1 MKTHTLAAA
10 TVTLLFS
17 SASFA
22 APLTLDVYNP
32 QDKGVFPVTSTLI
45 SGPTEA
51 TLVDAQFSV
60 KDGEELVKII
70 QHSGKKLTRILITA
84 GDPDYYF
91 GLEPIVKAYPQVKI
105 EATPLVVDHISKTKA
120 EKIKYWGPILKDGAP
135 NEVFVPQVTHDTT
148 FTVDGE
154 KIELRQP
161 ASHAAY
167 LWIPANKTI
176 LGGVGVSSGIHIWTA
191 DSQTKAARQEWRDV
205 LDEMAAL
212 KPQRVI
218 PGHYIGEVKPG
229 AVPVVFT
236 GDYLADF
243 ELALK
248 KGKSAPVIAEMKQKY
263 PGLADESSL
272 EMSAKVNTGEMKW

>member
-1 MKTHTLAAA
+1 MKKHALAAA
-10 TVTLLFS
+10 ISTLVFS
-17 SASFA
+17 GASFA
-22 APLTLDVYNP
+22 APLTLEVYNP

-60 KDGEELVKII
+60 KDGAELVKLI

-84 GDPDYYF
+84 GDPDFYF
-91 GLEPIVKAYPQVKI
+91 GLEPIVKAWPDVKI
-105 EATPLVVDHISKTKA
+105 EATPLVVEHINKTKDA
-120 EKIKYWGPILKDGAP
+120 KIKYWGPILKDGAP
-135 NEVFVPQVTHDTT
+135 QKVFVPQVTHATT

-154 KIELRQP
+154 KVELRQP

-176 LGGVGVSSGIHIWTA
+176 LGGVAVDSGIHVWTA

-212 KPQRVI
+212 KPERVI
-218 PGHYIGEVKPG
+218 PGHFIGEVKPG
-229 AVPVVFT
+229 TAPVVFT

-263 PGLADESSL
+263 PKLADESSL

>member
-1 MKTHTLAAA
+1 MKKHALAAA
-10 TVTLLFS
+10 ISTLVFS
-17 SASFA
+17 GASFA
-22 APLTLDVYNP
+22 APLTLEVYNP

-60 KDGEELVKII
+60 KDGAELVKII

-84 GDPDYYF
+84 GDPDFYF
-91 GLEPIVKAYPQVKI
+91 GLEPIVKAWPDVKI
-105 EATPLVVDHISKTKA
+105 EATPLVVEHINKTKDA
-120 EKIKYWGPILKDGAP
+120 KIKYWGPILKDGAP
-135 NEVFVPQVTHDTT
+135 QKVFVPQVTHATT

-154 KIELRQP
+154 KVELRQP

-176 LGGVGVSSGIHIWTA
+176 LGGVAVDSGIHVWTA

-212 KPQRVI
+212 KPERVI
-218 PGHYIGEVKPG
+218 PGHFIGEVKLG
-229 AVPVVFT
+229 TAPVVFT

-263 PGLADESSL
+263 PKLADESSL

>member
-1 MKTHTLAAA
+1 MKTHPLVAA
-10 TVTLLFS
+10 TATLLFS
-17 SASFA
+17 SVSFA
-22 APLTLDVYNP
+22 APLTLSVYNT
-32 QDKGVFPVTSTLI
+32 QDKGIFPVTSTLI

-60 KDGEELVKII
+60 KDGEALVNMIR
-70 QHSGKKLTRILITA
+70 HSGKKLTRVLITA

-105 EATPLVVDHISKTKA
+105 EATPRVVAHINQTKV
-120 EKIKYWGPILKDGAP
+120 EKLKYWGPILKDGAP
-135 NEVFVPQVTHDTT
+135 QALFVPQVTHETT

-154 KIELRQP
+154 TIELRQP
-161 ASHAAY
+161 ASQAAY
-167 LWIPANKTI
+167 LWIPGNKTI
-176 LGGVGVSSGIHIWTA
+176 LGGVGVSSGVHVWTA

-212 KPQRVI
+212 NPNRVI
-218 PGHYIGEVKPG
+218 PGHYIGQVKHG
-229 AVPVVFT
+229 EVPVVFT

-272 EMSAKVNTGEMKW
+272 ELSAKVNTGEMKW

>member
-1 MKTHTLAAA
+1 MKKHALAAA
-10 TVTLLFS
+10 ISTLVFS
-17 SASFA
+17 GASFA
-22 APLTLDVYNP
+22 APLTLEVYNP

-60 KDGEELVKII
+60 KDSAELVKII

-84 GDPDYYF
+84 GDPDFYF
-91 GLEPIVKAYPQVKI
+91 GLEPIVKAWPDVKI
-105 EATPLVVDHISKTKA
+105 EATPLVVEHINKTKDA
-120 EKIKYWGPILKDGAP
+120 KIKYWGPILKDGAP
-135 NEVFVPQVTHDTT
+135 QKVFVPQVTHATT

-154 KIELRQP
+154 KVELRQP

-176 LGGVGVSSGIHIWTA
+176 LGGVAVDSGIHVWTA

-212 KPQRVI
+212 KPERVI
-218 PGHYIGEVKPG
+218 PGHFIGEVKPG
-229 AVPVVFT
+229 TAPVVFT

-263 PGLADESSL
+263 PKLADESSL

>member
-1 MKTHTLAAA
+1 MKKHALAAA
-10 TVTLLFS
+10 ISTLVFS
-17 SASFA
+17 GASFA
-22 APLTLDVYNP
+22 APLTLEVYNP

-60 KDGEELVKII
+60 KDSAELVKII

-84 GDPDYYF
+84 GDPDFYF
-91 GLEPIVKAYPQVKI
+91 GLEPIVKAWPDVKI
-105 EATPLVVDHISKTKA
+105 EATPLVVEHINKTKDA
-120 EKIKYWGPILKDGAP
+120 KIKYWGPILKDGAP
-135 NEVFVPQVTHDTT
+135 QKVFVPQVTHATT

-154 KIELRQP
+154 KVELRQP

-176 LGGVGVSSGIHIWTA
+176 LGGVAVDSGIHVWTA
-191 DSQTKAARQEWRDV
+191 DSQTKAARQEWRDG

-212 KPQRVI
+212 KPERVI
-218 PGHYIGEVKPG
+218 PGHFIGEVKPG
-229 AVPVVFT
+229 TAPVVFT

-263 PGLADESSL
+263 PKLADESSL

>member
-10 TVTLLFS
+10 TATLLFS

-32 QDKGVFPVTSTLI
+32 QDKGVFPVTSTLV

-60 KDGEELVKII
+60 KDGEALVKMI
-70 QHSGKKLTRILITA
+70 QHSGKKLTRVLITA

-105 EATPLVVDHISKTKA
+105 EATPLVVDHINKTKA
-120 EKIKYWGPILKDGAP
+120 EKLKYWGPILKDGAP
-135 NEVFVPQVTHDTT
+135 KEVFVPQVTHATT

-176 LGGVGVSSGIHIWTA
+176 LGGVGVSSGIHVWTA

-218 PGHYIGEVKPG
+218 PGHYIGKVNPG
-229 AVPVVFT
+229 AAPVVFT

>member
-1 MKTHTLAAA
+1 MKTQTLAAA
-10 TVTLLFS
+10 TLLFS
-17 SASFA
+17 TASFA

-60 KDGEELVKII
+60 KDGEALVKMI
-70 QHSGKKLTRILITA
+70 QHSGKKLTRVLITA

-105 EATPLVVDHISKTKA
+105 EATPLVVDHINQTKA
-120 EKIKYWGPILKDGAP
+120 EKLKYWGPILKDGAP
-135 NEVFVPQVTHDTT
+135 KEVFVPQVTHETT

-176 LGGVGVSSGIHIWTA
+176 LGGVGVSSGIHVWTA

-212 KPQRVI
+212 KPKRVI
-218 PGHYIGEVKPG
+218 PDHYIGEVKPG
-229 AVPVVFT
+229 AAPVVFT

>member
-1 MKTHTLAAA
+1 MKKHALAAA
-10 TVTLLFS
+10 ISTLVFS
-17 SASFA
+17 GASFA
-22 APLTLDVYNP
+22 APLTLEVYNT

-60 KDGEELVKII
+60 KDSAELVKII

-84 GDPDYYF
+84 GDPDFYF
-91 GLEPIVKAYPQVKI
+91 GLEPIVKAWPDVKI
-105 EATPLVVDHISKTKA
+105 EATPLVVEHINKTKDA
-120 EKIKYWGPILKDGAP
+120 KIKYWGPILKDGAP
-135 NEVFVPQVTHDTT
+135 QKVFVPQVTHATT

-154 KIELRQP
+154 KVELRQP

-176 LGGVGVSSGIHIWTA
+176 LGGVAVDSGIHVWTA

-212 KPQRVI
+212 KPERVI
-218 PGHYIGEVKPG
+218 PGHFIGEVKPG
-229 AVPVVFT
+229 TAPVVFT

-263 PGLADESSL
+263 PKLADESSL

>member
-10 TVTLLFS
+10 TATLLFS

-32 QDKGVFPVTSTLI
+32 QDKGIFPVTSTLI
-45 SGPTEA
+45 SGPKEA

-60 KDGEELVKII
+60 KDGEALVKMI

-105 EATPLVVDHISKTKA
+105 EATPLVVEHIQKTKD
-120 EKIKYWGPILKDGAP
+120 EKIKYWGPILKEGAP
-135 NEVFVPQVTHDTT
+135 KKVFVPQVTHETT

-154 KIELRQP
+154 KVELRQP
-161 ASHAAY
+161 GSHAAY

-176 LGGVGVSSGIHIWTA
+176 LGGVGVSSGIHVWTA

-218 PGHYIGEVKPG
+218 PGHYISEVKPG
-229 AVPVVFT
+229 AAPVIFT

-263 PGLADESSL
+263 PALADESSL

>member
-1 MKTHTLAAA
+1 MKKHALAAA
-10 TVTLLFS
+10 ISTLVFS
-17 SASFA
+17 GASFA
-22 APLTLDVYNP
+22 APLTLEVYNP

-60 KDGEELVKII
+60 KDGAELVKII

-84 GDPDYYF
+84 GDPDFYF
-91 GLEPIVKAYPQVKI
+91 GLEPIVKAWPDVKI
-105 EATPLVVDHISKTKA
+105 EATPLVVEHINKTKDA
-120 EKIKYWGPILKDGAP
+120 KIKYWGPILKDGAP
-135 NEVFVPQVTHDTT
+135 QKVFVPQVTHATT

-154 KIELRQP
+154 KVELRQP

-176 LGGVGVSSGIHIWTA
+176 LGGVAVDSGIHVWTA

-212 KPQRVI
+212 KPERVI
-218 PGHYIGEVKPG
+218 PGHFIGEVKPG
-229 AVPVVFT
+229 TAPVVFT

-263 PGLADESSL
+263 PKLADESSL

>member
-1 MKTHTLAAA
+1 MKTQTLAAA
-10 TVTLLFS
+10 TLLFS
-17 SASFA
+17 TASFA

-60 KDGEELVKII
+60 KDGEALVKMI
-70 QHSGKKLTRILITA
+70 QHSGKKLTRVLITA

-105 EATPLVVDHISKTKA
+105 EATPLVVDHINQTKA
-120 EKIKYWGPILKDGAP
+120 EKLKYWGPILKDGAP
-135 NEVFVPQVTHDTT
+135 KEVFVPQVTHETT

-176 LGGVGVSSGIHIWTA
+176 LGGVGVSSGIHVWTA

-212 KPQRVI
+212 KPKRVI

-229 AVPVVFT
+229 AAPEVFT

>member
-1 MKTHTLAAA
+1 MKTQTLAAA
-10 TVTLLFS
+10 TLLFT

-60 KDGEELVKII
+60 KDGEALVKMI
-70 QHSGKKLTRILITA
+70 QHSGKKLTRVLITA

-105 EATPLVVDHISKTKA
+105 EATPLVVDHINKTKA
-120 EKIKYWGPILKDGAP
+120 EKLKYWGPILKDGAP
-135 NEVFVPQVTHDTT
+135 KEVFVPQVTHETT

-176 LGGVGVSSGIHIWTA
+176 LGGVGVSSGIHVWTA

-212 KPQRVI
+212 KPKRVI
-218 PGHYIGEVKPG
+218 PGHYIGKVKPG
-229 AVPVVFT
+229 AAPVVFT

>member
-1 MKTHTLAAA
+1 MKKHALAAA
-10 TVTLLFS
+10 ISTLVFS
-17 SASFA
+17 GASFA
-22 APLTLDVYNP
+22 APLTLEVYNP

-51 TLVDAQFSV
+51 TLIDAQFSV
-60 KDGEELVKII
+60 KDGAELVRII

-84 GDPDYYF
+84 GDPDFYF
-91 GLEPIVKAYPQVKI
+91 GLEPIVKAWPDVKI
-105 EATPLVVDHISKTKA
+105 EATPLVVEHINKTKDA
-120 EKIKYWGPILKDGAP
+120 KIKYWGPILKDGAP
-135 NEVFVPQVTHDTT
+135 QKVFVPQVTHATT

-154 KIELRQP
+154 KVELRQP

-176 LGGVGVSSGIHIWTA
+176 LGGVAVDSGIHVWTA

-212 KPQRVI
+212 KPERVI
-218 PGHYIGEVKPG
+218 PGHFIGEVKPG
-229 AVPVVFT
+229 TAPVVFT

-263 PGLADESSL
+263 PKLADESSL